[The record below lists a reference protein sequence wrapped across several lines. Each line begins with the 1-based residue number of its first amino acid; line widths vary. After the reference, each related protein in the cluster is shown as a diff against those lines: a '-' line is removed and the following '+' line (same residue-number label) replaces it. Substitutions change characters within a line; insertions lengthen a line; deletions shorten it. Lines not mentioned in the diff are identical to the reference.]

1 MSTFIS
7 FENPPIKKRI
17 IRANFRTKTKA
28 RIVYWK
34 RALYKSSIVQ
44 ARSKV

>member
-7 FENPPIKKRI
+7 IKNPPIKKRI
-17 IRANFRTKTKA
+17 IRTNFRIKTKA

-34 RALYKSSIVQ
+34 RALYKSSIDQ
-44 ARSKV
+44 AGSKV